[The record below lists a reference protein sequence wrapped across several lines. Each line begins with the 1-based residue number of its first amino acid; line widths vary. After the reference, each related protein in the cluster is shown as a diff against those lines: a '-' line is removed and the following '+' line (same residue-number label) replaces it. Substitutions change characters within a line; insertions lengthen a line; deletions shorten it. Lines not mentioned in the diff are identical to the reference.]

1 MSKNLFC
8 KNLRLR
14 LPVRS
19 PLYKNLFRLKFE
31 TGSCCLKSIKKFCS
45 LGQIR
50 LVNFQD
56 PLWRHRCLIVPASNV
71 MAIHVLPKEWA
82 ECHLILLATINILC
96 LPSVRNI
103 NWTSFQLLF
112 NRVNRTW
119 LVCWRN
125 PFLQHTNQVLLTR
138 SNRSCCKR
146 DISTY
151 KSSKFL
157 RPWNPSTSISSKLLL
172 NRSLLREI
180 IWWT

>member
-1 MSKNLFC
+1 
-8 KNLRLR
+8 
-14 LPVRS
+14 
-19 PLYKNLFRLKFE
+19 
-31 TGSCCLKSIKKFCS
+31 
-45 LGQIR
+45 
-50 LVNFQD
+50 
-56 PLWRHRCLIVPASNV
+56 

-138 SNRSCCKR
+138 SNRSQARYKYLQIFQIPETMESFNFDFFQTIVKQKPVEGNYMVNLALSRSCLWLNLVWFRLQDKR
-146 DISTY
+146 CVRGWRGH
-151 KSSKFL
+151 FHACPPL
-157 RPWNPSTSISSKLLL
+157 
-172 NRSLLREI
+172 
-180 IWWT
+180 